1 MNIRDVAISGA
12 KKICGSGQCICGFD
26 CGHSNKAPA
35 ALPKVGTETVCPL
48 ARYEVEP
55 QPVSDP
61 FGPPVTQDEIYA
73 LCRMCPHAKV
83 ESEEDGPER
92 LTRVD
97 FYEACL
103 DCPVKACED
112 AMQEAEAEGGS
123 DNAVHWKHSKA
134 EWDARHLR
142 CDWRPAPSVV

>member
-61 FGPPVTQDEIYA
+61 FGPPVTQ
-73 LCRMCPHAKV
+73 LQAK
-83 ESEEDGPER
+83 DGPLHSR
-92 LTRVD
+92 LKMAAFLAQVQLSDTR
-97 FYEACL
+97 
-103 DCPVKACED
+103 D
-112 AMQEAEAEGGS
+112 AMGWLEYLAKPAEKGAQ
-123 DNAVHWKHSKA
+123 
-134 EWDARHLR
+134 R
-142 CDWRPAPSVV
+142 

>member
-1 MNIRDVAISGA
+1 MNIRDVAISSA

-112 AMQEAEAEGGS
+112 AMQEAEAEGRFG
-123 DNAVHWKHSKA
+123 
-134 EWDARHLR
+134 
-142 CDWRPAPSVV
+142 